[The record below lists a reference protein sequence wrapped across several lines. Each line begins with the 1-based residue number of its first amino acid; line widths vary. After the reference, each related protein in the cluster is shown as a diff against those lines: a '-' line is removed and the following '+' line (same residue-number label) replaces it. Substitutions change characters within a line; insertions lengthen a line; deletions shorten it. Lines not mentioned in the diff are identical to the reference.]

1 MSIDIVSIV
10 LGLGGFITALTAII
24 TALKKVLK
32 IWLDKNVN
40 NKMEETNKNINNK
53 IDTLDVLICK
63 LHIIDFLSDIENGV
77 QKDDEQIRLAYEM
90 YDHYTNDL
98 KQNSYVH
105 AKWEKVMNN
114 RF

>member
-1 MSIDIVSIV
+1 MSIDIVGIV
-10 LGLGGFITALTAII
+10 LSVGGFITALTAII
-24 TALKKVLK
+24 TALKKVLQ
-32 IWLDKNVN
+32 IWLDNNVN
-40 NKMEETNKNINNK
+40 KK

-77 QKDDEQIRLAYEM
+77 GKDDEQIRLAYEM

-105 AKWEKVMNN
+105 AKWEKVMGNN
-114 RF
+114 KIN

>member
-1 MSIDIVSIV
+1 MSIDIVGIV
-10 LGLGGFITALTAII
+10 LSIGGFITALTAII

-32 IWLDKNVN
+32 SWLDNNVN
-40 NKMEETNKNINNK
+40 KK

-63 LHIIDFLSDIENGV
+63 LHIIDFLSDVENGV
-77 QKDDEQIRLAYEM
+77 KKDDEQTRLAYEM

-105 AKWEKVMNN
+105 TKWEKVMNN
-114 RF
+114 KV

>member
-1 MSIDIVSIV
+1 MSIDIVNIII
-10 LGLGGFITALTAII
+10 GLGAFITALTGII

-32 IWLDKNVN
+32 MWLDNNVN
-40 NKMEETNKNINNK
+40 NK
-53 IDTLDVLICK
+53 IDKLDILICK

-77 QKDDEQIRLAYEM
+77 QKDDEQIRLAHEM

-105 AKWEKVMNN
+105 DKWNKVMNN
-114 RF
+114 KI

>member
-10 LGLGGFITALTAII
+10 LSIGGFVTALTAII
-24 TALKKVLK
+24 TALKKVLQ
-32 IWLDKNVN
+32 IWLN
-40 NKMEETNKNINNK
+40 NNINKK

-77 QKDDEQIRLAYEM
+77 EKDDEQIKLAYEM
-90 YDHYTNDL
+90 YDHYSKDL

-105 AKWEKVMNN
+105 DKWNKVMNN
-114 RF
+114 KI

>member
-1 MSIDIVSIV
+1 MSIDIVNIV
-10 LGLGGFITALTAII
+10 IGLGAFITALTGII

-32 IWLDKNVN
+32 MWLDNNVN
-40 NKMEETNKNINNK
+40 NK
-53 IDTLDVLICK
+53 IDKLDILICK

-77 QKDDEQIRLAYEM
+77 QKDDEQIRLAHEM

-105 AKWEKVMNN
+105 DKWNKVMNN
-114 RF
+114 KI

>member
-10 LGLGGFITALTAII
+10 LSIGGFVTALTAII

-32 IWLDKNVN
+32 LWLDKNVN
-40 NKMEETNKNINNK
+40 NKIEASNNNIK
-53 IDTLDVLICK
+53 ERIDTLDILICK
-63 LHIIDFLSDIENGV
+63 LHIIDFLADIENGV
-77 QKDDEQIRLAYEM
+77 DKDDEQIKLAYEM

-114 RF
+114 RI

>member
-1 MSIDIVSIV
+1 MSNDIVSIV
-10 LGLGGFITALTAII
+10 LSLGAFVTALTAII

-32 IWLDKNVN
+32 VWLDNNVN
-40 NKMEETNKNINNK
+40 NKIETSNNNLKDK

-77 QKDDEQIRLAYEM
+77 EKDDEQIRLAYEM
-90 YDHYTNDL
+90 YDHYTDDL

-105 AKWEKVMNN
+105 DKWNKVMNIK
-114 RF
+114 

>member
-10 LGLGGFITALTAII
+10 LSIGGFVTALTAII

-32 IWLDKNVN
+32 LWLDNNVN
-40 NKMEETNKNINNK
+40 NK
-53 IDTLDVLICK
+53 IDKLDILICK

-77 QKDDEQIRLAYEM
+77 EKDDEQIRLAHEM

-105 AKWEKVMNN
+105 DKWNKDMNN
-114 RF
+114 RI

>member
-10 LGLGGFITALTAII
+10 LSVGGFITALTAII

-32 IWLDKNVN
+32 LWLDNNVN
-40 NKMEETNKNINNK
+40 KK

-77 QKDDEQIRLAYEM
+77 EKDDEQIRLAHEM
-90 YDHYTNDL
+90 YDHYTKDL
-98 KQNSYVH
+98 KKNSYVH
-105 AKWEKVMNN
+105 DKWNRVMNN
-114 RF
+114 KDM